1 MEATNSA
8 ASRVAWT
15 GANQRIAAAG
25 PSNSDHAEAIDRGLA
40 GLLIG
45 QSAAMMQVRSM
56 VRRIAKSPLAVLIEG
71 PTGSGKELVAQSLHL
86 ASGRTGRFVPFN
98 VCAIGEGVFEDAL
111 FGHVRGAFTGAVSD
125 STGFLAEADRGT
137 VFLDEISGL
146 PLAAQAK
153 LLRALETKQFRPVGS
168 RVDRRSDF
176 RLLAATNESLTL
188 AAADRRFREDLLF
201 RLCGVRIELPP
212 LTDRAEDIPALVRYF
227 LEQLPRED
235 GSTLE
240 IAADALEFLCE
251 REWPGNVRELRA
263 VIECAVA
270 LTDGSALTQATLSRS
285 IHARGDPPHTWM
297 TRRDNFAAR
306 RLLQLLDEVEWNV
319 DAAAR
324 RLGIHRATL
333 YRRLQRIGA
342 EPRRH
347 RYAAR
352 SR

>member
-8 ASRVAWT
+8 RSRVAWT
-15 GANQRIAAAG
+15 GANQRVEGSG
-25 PSNSDHAEAIDRGLA
+25 PSNSDHADAVDRGLA

-45 QSAAMMQVRSM
+45 QSAAMMQVRSII
-56 VRRIAKSPLAVLIEG
+56 RRIAKSSLAVLIEG

-86 ASGRTGRFVPFN
+86 ASRRTGRFVPFN
-98 VCAIGEGVFEDAL
+98 VCAIGDGVFEDAL

-125 STGFLAEADRGT
+125 ATGFLAEADRGT

-153 LLRALETKQFRPVGS
+153 LLRAIETRQFRPIGS

-176 RLLAATNESLTL
+176 RLLAATNESLTA
-188 AAADRRFREDLLF
+188 AAADRRFRADLLF

-212 LTDRAEDIPALVRYF
+212 LTDRAEDIPALIRYF
-227 LEQLPRED
+227 LDQMPRED
-235 GSTLE
+235 GSSLE
-240 IAADALEFLCE
+240 IAPDALEFLCE

-270 LTDGSALTQATLSRS
+270 LTDGTTVTHASLSRS
-285 IHARGDPPHTWM
+285 IQARGDPPPVWI

-306 RLLQLLDEVEWNV
+306 RLLQLLDEVEWNI

-333 YRRLQRIGA
+333 YRRLRRIGA
-342 EPRRH
+342 EPRLARQ
-347 RYAAR
+347 AAR
-352 SR
+352 SQ